1 MIYTERT
8 ITIKNTDASI
18 DSVIIL
24 YRGDKDVEII
34 FKIIDSKFKFS
45 STKGNVIENTQASYG
60 QLAIL
65 NPNGNNVFSD
75 ITECE
80 EGLVTFKMTAEM
92 MDELTEVGEYSFHI
106 RLYNDDQSSRVTLP
120 PIIDGI
126 EVREPIVSDDTE

>member
-8 ITIKNTDASI
+8 VTIKNTDASI
-18 DSVIIL
+18 DSLIVL

-34 FKIIDSKFKFS
+34 FKIVDSKFKFS
-45 STKGNVIENTQASYG
+45 SVKGNVIEHTQASFG

-65 NPNGNNVFSD
+65 NPNGTDVFSD
-75 ITECE
+75 VTACV
-80 EGLVTFKMTAEM
+80 EGMVTFKMTAEM

-106 RLYNDDQSSRVTLP
+106 RLYNEDQSSRVTLP

-126 EVREPIVSDDTE
+126 EVREPIVSEDTE